1 MTKFIF
7 DAKDFLNNYYD
18 SYIYGIKAMS
28 IVLKSYKEYDKE
40 FNPDFSLL
48 SNTINLEKYFK
59 DINLNRSICDIFS
72 MQEKTV
78 DFINCV
84 EILEDDRL
92 KQVHIDFDLMSYIL
106 DLNTCLVCST
116 NHLDYFKS
124 ESV

>member
-18 SYIYGIKAMS
+18 SYNYGIKAMS
-28 IVLKSYKEYDKE
+28 IVLKSYKDYDKE

-84 EILEDDRL
+84 ELLEDDRL